1 MNRRIEE
8 KISEAIAKLEKTQVG
23 RAPQQVKKEKRDD

>member
-23 RAPQQVKKEKRDD
+23 RAPQQVKEKRDD